1 MNELTR
7 LVVFISLVFVVALII
22 LFICLFIYNFIR
34 RKFNNISF
42 LNDDQKTALTF
53 GAILAIRNGRNFS
66 SLKGARGE
74 DLIADRF
81 AIGQAIISD
90 WSIYNYQDFIY
101 TVNWLRYE
109 GHRKSIPFFDL
120 DPKFKHFKKF
130 SLDDIFREFI
140 SSKKNSSLVED
151 YPDEF
156 LEYFKSLDLVYK
168 TLVDSYH
175 YNPEILNGLTTIAAW
190 DLERLINLSIWGH
203 VLKYQ
208 GELETW
214 EFIESAINS
223 QMDLYKSWEEYFA
236 AFHFG
241 RAMWNF
247 ELEFSQDYIARILI
261 LDKNS
266 IYKKIDYP
274 KKPLVLT

>member
-7 LVVFISLVFVVALII
+7 LIIFTSLVVIAVLII
-22 LFICLFIYNFIR
+22 FFICLSIYHYIK
-34 RKFNNISF
+34 RKFNNVSF
-42 LNDDQKTALTF
+42 LNNDQKTALTF

-81 AIGQAIISD
+81 AIDQAIISE
-90 WSIYNYQDFIY
+90 WSIYNYQDFLSAI
-101 TVNWLRYE
+101 NWLRYE
-109 GHRKSIPFFDL
+109 GHRKTIPFLDL
-120 DPKFKHFKKF
+120 DPKFKHFENF

-140 SSKKNSSLVED
+140 ALKKNKDLVRD
-151 YPDEF
+151 YPGEF
-156 LEYFKSLDLVYK
+156 LEHFKCLDLVYK
-168 TLVDSYH
+168 TLVNNYQYH
-175 YNPEILNGLTTIAAW
+175 PETLNSLTTIAAW

-208 GELETW
+208 DELDTW
-214 EFIESAINS
+214 EFIGSAINN

-241 RAMWNF
+241 RAVWNF
-247 ELEFSQDYIARILI
+247 ELEFSQDYIAKILI